1 MRKFYSLL
9 FVIISIIAI
18 SCDGNEPK
26 KEGPTPNPT
35 PDPAPN
41 PKVELIKEV
50 DMQDNVMV
58 YQPPKGKEDEYIL
71 SYENNVLTLKYESKN
86 NTRSSTDKAIY
97 GREKDNKIINTSDPK
112 VGDIISLPS
121 CTVLPNGIVAKINGV
136 NYNGNTVSIITAAPK
151 VDEVVKDINYQETI
165 NIIDLIVRKYG
176 KMKINFSEMLVDD
189 ESLGNKIVGKKKEDP
204 IKSSLTMEKGE
215 LVLKASFDFLDAVKS
230 KKKNGGSIEKSF
242 KSDLSMKVSL
252 EPYITCIIHKKHKS
266 NLPDKF
272 EVSAHGKIKVDIDAD
287 LEYKLKQKYSGK
299 PIRLATIM
307 LPFIPLGPTGFNI
320 VPYLTVDMEFNL
332 EGKIEA
338 KFKILKYEYPYNL
351 KAGYDKN
358 GYPRWYLSANEGS
371 HAKANFFDSWSF
383 EENITLGAS
392 IFSGCK
398 FTINGWEGL
407 MAEFGAG
414 VETKTNLKFDNK
426 NLSLKVKSDLTPV
439 IFANFVFD
447 PFESIE
453 WLEYSIERRKE
464 VSKSITIF
472 DSSKK
477 VSSPGIELT
486 TKDAWDISS
495 NSAIVGGDI
504 SIKEQKDIKILEF
517 GVCVAEHS
525 NPTIKDTK
533 VKYEREESLSSFS
546 LKLKDLS
553 ESTQYYYRSYV
564 EYQNSSS
571 KRIIYGEVK
580 SFETEAN
587 SETDVVP
594 EGVIIEDGI
603 LKKWPI
609 AAVPVDGH
617 VNIPRTVHTI
627 GSSAFQDVR
636 NLKTINIP
644 NSVKLIK
651 NSAFRGCTS
660 LKSIEIPNSVKDIEG
675 YAFFGCNNLTEVVLP
690 NKLEKISSGLFSSCY
705 ALKTI
710 IIPQTVKTIESEAFA
725 SCYALNNIEI
735 PDNVTGIGNY
745 AFSNCRSLTS
755 ISLPNSITSIQT
767 GVFNSCYKLK
777 DVNIS
782 NSISSLGFQAFANC
796 SSLIKIIIPLSIN
809 SIHAKCFIG
818 STNLNAIKFEGYDP
832 PYYSSPDH
840 FDLRHRYQ
848 GKIIVPKGAKDKYK
862 KSDWGHCEIEEEA

>member
-86 NTRSSTDKAIY
+86 NTRSTTDKAIY

-136 NYNGNTVSIITAAPK
+136 NYNGNNTVSIITAAPK

-383 EENITLGAS
+383 EGNITLGAS

-439 IFANFVFD
+439 IFANFIFD

-453 WLEYSIERRKE
+453 WLEYSVERRKE
-464 VSKSITIF
+464 ISKPITIF

-486 TKDAWDISS
+486 TKDAWDINS

-553 ESTQYYYRSYV
+553 ESTKYYYRSYV

-571 KRIIYGEVK
+571 KHVIYGEVK

-587 SETDVVP
+587 TETDVVP
-594 EGVIIEDGI
+594 EGVVVEDGV
-603 LKKWPI
+603 LKSWPI

-617 VNIPRTVHTI
+617 VNIPSTVHTI
-627 GSSAFQDVR
+627 GSYAFRDVR

-644 NSVKLIK
+644 NSVKIIK
-651 NSAFRGCTS
+651 SSAFSGCTS
-660 LKSIEIPNSVKDIEG
+660 LKSIEIPNSVKSIES
-675 YAFFGCNNLTEVVLP
+675 YAFYSCNNLTEAVLP
-690 NKLEKISSGLFSSCY
+690 NKLERISSELFRNCY

-710 IIPQTVKTIESEAFA
+710 IIPQTVKIIDSRAFD

-735 PDNVTGIGNY
+735 PDNVTSIGEF
-745 AFSNCRSLTS
+745 AFVNCRSLTS
-755 ISLPNSITSIQT
+755 ISIPNSITIINSNL
-767 GVFNSCYKLK
+767 FNSCYKLK
-777 DVNIS
+777 EVNLPNTITYIDS
-782 NSISSLGFQAFANC
+782 YAFYSCTSLE
-796 SSLIKIIIPLSIN
+796 SIIIPFSVRSIYSNSFYLS
-809 SIHAKCFIG
+809 
-818 STNLNAIKFEGYDP
+818 NLKAIKFESHTPPGYSNNE
-832 PYYSSPDH
+832 YS
-840 FDLRHRYQ
+840 YK
-848 GKIIVPKGAKDKYK
+848 GKIIVPKGAKEKYK
-862 KSDWGHCEIEEEA
+862 NSYWGHCEIEEEA

>member
-26 KEGPTPNPT
+26 TEGPTPNPT

-41 PKVELIKEV
+41 PKVELIKDV

-71 SYENNVLTLKYESKN
+71 SYENNVLTLKYEGKN
-86 NTRSSTDKAIY
+86 NTRSTTDKAIY

-121 CTVLPNGIVAKINGV
+121 CAVLPNGIVAKINGV

-165 NIIDLIVRKYG
+165 NIIDLIVGKYG

-383 EENITLGAS
+383 EGNITLGAS

-564 EYQNSSS
+564 EYQNSSA
-571 KRIIYGEVK
+571 KHIIYGEVK

-594 EGVIIEDGI
+594 EGVVIEAGV

-617 VNIPRTVHTI
+617 VNIPSTVHTI
-627 GSSAFQDVR
+627 GSGAFRDVR

-644 NSVKLIK
+644 NSVRKIE
-651 NSAFRGCTS
+651 SYAFYGCSS
-660 LKSIEIPNSVKDIEG
+660 LKSIDIPNKIERISESSFSNCYSLKSV
-675 YAFFGCNNLTEVVLP
+675 N
-690 NKLEKISSGLFSSCY
+690 
-705 ALKTI
+705 
-710 IIPQTVKTIESEAFA
+710 IPRTVKIIDSRAFD

-735 PDNVTGIGNY
+735 PDNVTSIGKF
-745 AFSNCRSLTS
+745 AFVNCRSLTS
-755 ISLPNSITSIQT
+755 ISIPSSITSISNNL
-767 GVFNSCYKLK
+767 FDSCYKLK
-777 DVNIS
+777 EVNLPNTITEIGS
-782 NSISSLGFQAFANC
+782 YAFYSCTSLE
-796 SSLIKIIIPLSIN
+796 SIIIPFSVGIIYSDSFYLS
-809 SIHAKCFIG
+809 SLK
-818 STNLNAIKFEGYDP
+818 AIKFESHTPPGYSNND
-832 PYYSSPDH
+832 YS
-840 FDLRHRYQ
+840 YK
-848 GKIIVPKGAKDKYK
+848 GKIIVPKGAKEKYK
-862 KSDWGHCEIEEEA
+862 NSTAWGHCEIEEEA